1 MQENNVMVEI
11 DIKGLLLLV
20 LRKSWIIVLV
30 ALLVA
35 ALAFGYAKFFIT
47 PKYAATIQLYSN
59 NIYEDNKGEIE
70 AGQLTAAAYLAEAYM
85 IILHGK
91 PVLNEVLKV
100 TGLEDKY
107 TVDQLRS
114 MILAKTVNQTE
125 IFEIT
130 VTGEDS
136 AEVAKIANT
145 FAEVLPGK
153 LLEVVEG
160 SDVRLVDYAVESK
173 QIVSPQY
180 DNIFL
185 ISFALGFVLCA
196 LVIVARELM
205 DDSIHTEEYLTA
217 VYEEIP
223 LLAVIPDANEPKNG
237 NYRGYKNYYKKYYK
251 SYYKSYGAVAK
262 TAGQNGGKAE

>member
-1 MQENNVMVEI
+1 MQENNVMVEL

-30 ALLVA
+30 ALLIA
-35 ALAFGYAKFFIT
+35 SLALGYAKFFIT
-47 PKYAATIQLYSN
+47 PQYAAKIQLYSN
-59 NIYEDNKGEIE
+59 NIYEESKGEIE

-85 IILHGK
+85 VILQGK
-91 PVLNEVLKV
+91 PVLKEVLKV

-114 MILAKTVNQTE
+114 MITADTVNQTE

-160 SDVRLVDYAVESK
+160 SDVRMVDYAVESK
-173 QIVSPQY
+173 QIVYPEY
-180 DNIFL
+180 DKVFL
-185 ISFALGFVLCA
+185 ISFALGFLLCA
-196 LVIVARELM
+196 MVIVARELM
-205 DDSIHTEEYLTA
+205 DDGIHTEEYLTA

-223 LLAVIPDANEPKNG
+223 LLAVVPDAKEPKNG
-237 NYRGYKNYYKKYYK
+237 NYRRYKNYYKKYYK
-251 SYYKSYGAVAK
+251 SYYKSYGTGIKRAE
-262 TAGQNGGKAE
+262 QNGGNAE